1 MAERTDVELAA
12 MKTANSILKNKPEDG
27 KGKFMLRAV
36 GSLAIRAPSWLVR
49 DLLEAD
55 SLAVVFGPPGS
66 AKSFLAL
73 ELAACIA
80 TGAPFHGRPVARPG
94 LVVYAAGEGHAG
106 LARRLKAWSI
116 ARCVD
121 LATAPLLVSEGPAGL
136 CLEESVAAVEVAI
149 AEAVLSMGPPALIVF
164 DTWSRNLSGDENSS
178 LDSALGVAAVDRLR
192 KTWSA
197 AALVVHH
204 EGWTQGRARGSTVL
218 RAAADLELRV
228 ERGGDGIVR
237 VEPTKV
243 KDAGPSGPLAFSLA
257 DVDLGI
263 LDEDGRPVNSA
274 VLTEEE
280 YRPEAAPKPATG
292 KNQTLA
298 LEVLEAEIIRH
309 RENVKASG
317 RDPAAARVSVG
328 AWRDACAVKGMDRRR
343 FAEAKAALV
352 AAGAVKLDGTF
363 IFLAS
368 ETCPKASESVRGSPS
383 SPRPNPSEGPIRP
396 RTADGQTGKRADGQ
410 TDTKVT
416 ASQPPQPSV
425 GGRPVA
431 AEPAPASAK
440 WPNHHKKGGEAV
452 GATWED
458 LGAEP
463 EGVNDGLDIF

>member
-1 MAERTDVELAA
+1 MPSDAPAVHSRPFSERSMAERTDAELTAIKAA
-12 MKTANSILKNKPEDG
+12 SSILKKRPSDG
-27 KGKFMLRAV
+27 KGKFALRAV

-73 ELAACIA
+73 ELAACVA

-94 LVVYAAGEGHAG
+94 LVIYMAGEGHAG

-116 ARCVD
+116 AQHVD
-121 LATAPLLVSEGPAGL
+121 LATAPLLVSEGPVGL
-136 CLEESVAAVEVAI
+136 CLEESVASVEVAI
-149 AEAVLSMGPPALIVF
+149 AEAVLSMGPPALLVF

-197 AALVVHH
+197 SALVVHH

-228 ERGGDGIVR
+228 ERGGDGLVR

-280 YRPEAAPKPATG
+280 YRPETGPKPATG

-343 FAEAKAALV
+343 FSEAKTALV
-352 AAGAVKLDGTF
+352 AAGAVKLDGAF
-363 IFLAS
+363 VLLVS
-368 ETCPKASESVRGSPS
+368 ESCPKVSESVRGSSP

-396 RTADGQTGKRADGQ
+396 RTADGQAGKRADEHSE
-410 TDTKVT
+410 TKVT
-416 ASQPPQPSV
+416 ASQLPQLCI
-425 GGRPVA
+425 GGRLVA
-431 AEPAPASAK
+431 GEPK
-440 WPNHHKKGGEAV
+440 EV
-452 GATWED
+452 E
-458 LGAEP
+458 LE
-463 EGVNDGLDIF
+463 IF